1 MAKVPSRVQ
10 IPAALRK
17 KSVSTATDA
26 GTRNIRANNT
36 INSGVFEPTKLKR
49 RGGRALCAYSAASA
63 AAAVVWLV
71 FCSPARGSCTG
82 FSMMAAIRPIKAM
95 PQEVMNS
102 GEKAEA

>member
-1 MAKVPSRVQ
+1 MAKVPSQVQ

-17 KSVSTATDA
+17 KSVSMATDT
-26 GTRNIRANNT
+26 GTRNIRANNA
-36 INSGVFEPTKLKR
+36 INGGVFEPTKLKR
-49 RGGRALCAYSAASA
+49 RGGRVPYAYSAASA
-63 AAAVVWLV
+63 ATLVWLV

-82 FSMMAAIRPIKAM
+82 FSMMAATRPIKAM

>member
-1 MAKVPSRVQ
+1 MAKVPSQVQ

-36 INSGVFEPTKLKR
+36 INDGVFEPTKLKR
-49 RGGRALCAYSAASA
+49 RGGRAPCAYSAAS

-95 PQEVMNS
+95 PQEVVNS

>member
-1 MAKVPSRVQ
+1 MAKVPSQVQ

-26 GTRNIRANNT
+26 AKRNVRAKNA
-36 INSGVFEPTKLKR
+36 INSGFFALTKIEEAC
-49 RGGRALCAYSAASA
+49 GGRAPCAYSAASA
-63 AAAVVWLV
+63 ATLLWLV
-71 FCSPARGSCTG
+71 FCSPARGNCTG
-82 FSMMAAIRPIKAM
+82 LSMMAAIRPIKAM